1 MMSYLPKDCPI
12 TLSLMAANILFF
24 AAQFATQGAL
34 TELGLLYGPYVQEGQ
49 YWRIISSG
57 FLHGSILHIAFNMY
71 LLYMLG
77 PQLEQALGSTR
88 FGLMYFGS
96 LIGGT
101 LAVLSFGFIQPTL
114 GASGAV
120 LGLAGAMFITL
131 WGRGVSPTKSPVF
144 GLVVL
149 NLGLPLLIPGISF
162 WGHFGGVVAGGAM
175 AYIMVWLPEHSRIR
189 SGRKNI
195 TQGTALVVVM
205 TVACFMIA
213 GANSGSYYNG

>member
-1 MMSYLPKDCPI
+1 MTLSITLIICALTFLISYQAFNDRKLFENLKHFPYAESRRKEFYRMVTSGFVHGSWMHLLINLFVLYQFGGIVESLYGQIFGKSMGSIMFTLMYITTLIVADIPSYLKHKNDPHY
-12 TLSLMAANILFF
+12 
-24 AAQFATQGAL
+24 GA
-34 TELGLLYGPYVQEGQ
+34 
-49 YWRIISSG
+49 I
-57 FLHGSILHIAFNMY
+57 
-71 LLYMLG
+71 
-77 PQLEQALGSTR
+77 
-88 FGLMYFGS
+88 
-96 LIGGT
+96 
-101 LAVLSFGFIQPTL
+101 

-144 GLVVL
+144 GLVAL

-195 TQGTALVVVM
+195 TQGTALAIVM
-205 TVACFMIA
+205 TVACFIT
-213 GANSGSYYNG
+213 ANRG